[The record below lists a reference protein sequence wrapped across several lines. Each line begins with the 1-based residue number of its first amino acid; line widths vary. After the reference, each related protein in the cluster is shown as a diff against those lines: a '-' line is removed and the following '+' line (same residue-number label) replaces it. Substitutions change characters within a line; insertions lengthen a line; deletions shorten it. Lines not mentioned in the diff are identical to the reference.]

1 MQQTKVVL
9 AHVEA
14 LVRQAVRPKVLP
26 ADVATVDDTVVE
38 VGETVTAKEAEDRRD
53 QVSLVVAVGVM
64 LFLTVTVVFC
74 KVGGHR
80 QDIQLLQVP
89 GVFLGPSCRP

>member
-1 MQQTKVVL
+1 MQKTRVVL
-9 AHVEA
+9 ARVEA

-26 ADVATVDDTVVE
+26 ADVATVEDTVLE
-38 VGETVTAKEAEDRRD
+38 VSEDVTAKEAEDRRD

-64 LFLTVTVVFC
+64 LLLTVTVVFC

-80 QDIQLLQVP
+80 QDVQLHQGP
-89 GVFLGPSCRP
+89 GVLLGPSCRP